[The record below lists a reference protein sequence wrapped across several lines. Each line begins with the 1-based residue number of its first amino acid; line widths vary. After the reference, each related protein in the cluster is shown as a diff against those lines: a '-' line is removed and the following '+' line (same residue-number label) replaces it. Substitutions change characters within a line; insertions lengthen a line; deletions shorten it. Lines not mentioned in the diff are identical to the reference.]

1 MFVNATR
8 VGAGDL
14 IDQCVIDE
22 DMLHEGLTVADT
34 VYNPVESKLIKMA
47 KAHGLAAYGGLG
59 MLLQQAALAEKIW
72 FGTDMP
78 IELIQE
84 KLFSS
89 PRKATFGWPFFFC
102 VEEMTKER
110 FE

>member
-1 MFVNATR
+1 MATAADILSLIKEKDIEW
-8 VGAGDL
+8 VDL
-14 IDQCVIDE
+14 RFTDPKGKWQHLTMVSGVIDE

-84 KLFSS
+84 KLFS
-89 PRKATFGWPFFFC
+89 
-102 VEEMTKER
+102 
-110 FE
+110 

>member
-1 MFVNATR
+1 MGVSLEDLNDRASLASSIADSELFVNATR

-84 KLFSS
+84 KLFS
-89 PRKATFGWPFFFC
+89 
-102 VEEMTKER
+102 
-110 FE
+110 